1 MGQDQ
6 SNALFTTMSNYMVMN
21 RSPEHF
27 TVLVDGDNNLVRE
40 EHKETLRNYRDRILF
55 LQGS

>member
-1 MGQDQ
+1 
-6 SNALFTTMSNYMVMN
+6 MVMN